1 MIGANAHKVHVSGL
15 WMRSL
20 FQIRSTDSNTI
31 DIRTFL
37 PSTER
42 RPTENSYFDQMATPV
57 GYCRLTSPGRETT
70 VRLKTAAC
78 QQVRGALFAFQ
89 SARPTEFQAQK
100 SR

>member
-1 MIGANAHKVHVSGL
+1 MIGANAYKVHVSGL

-37 PSTER
+37 PSKER
-42 RPTENSYFDQMATPV
+42 RPTDTSYFDQMAPPV
-57 GYCRLTSPGRETT
+57 GYCRLKSPWRETT
-70 VRLKTAAC
+70 VRPKTAAC
-78 QQVRGALFAFQ
+78 QQVHGELLAFQ